1 MLLSRAGN
9 LRCSERQCAVCLY
22 SALGV
27 VALRG
32 LEVRGPVL
40 QPQVGGLSAS
50 SAVEE
55 RAQRWRGC

>member
-1 MLLSRAGN
+1 M
-9 LRCSERQCAVCLY
+9 CLY